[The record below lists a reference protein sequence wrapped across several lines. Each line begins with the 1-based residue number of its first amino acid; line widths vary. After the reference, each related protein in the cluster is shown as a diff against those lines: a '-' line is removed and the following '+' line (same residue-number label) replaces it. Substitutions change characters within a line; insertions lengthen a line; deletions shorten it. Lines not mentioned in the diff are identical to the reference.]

1 MLRCTY
7 IVLIHNNESNI
18 LSLIASLKQVSGN
31 IRKEFIFVDDGS
43 TDDSLQVLKFAVNDL
58 PRTTIITQQNQ
69 GPSISINKASSLA
82 TGDYIHFVEGNEV
95 LHPDSTLLLIESSLT
110 LGTQVAVGRISSEI
124 MAEKI
129 NIVPMLIKTPIKE
142 ILTNKIP
149 SIREIGKS
157 GSLVY
162 RVLLDKVNKADSS
175 IYTQNMS
182 LSLRCAKYSKFAY
195 INADISGSSALC
207 NDQTSSFVSYNN
219 LRAIYNFVKEN
230 PELFINL
237 TSELLFSLSQ
247 ETSKRSDK
255 INYSIKSITSKY
267 IKSTSLDSIL
277 KSYKKELDRL
287 F

>member
-18 LSLIASLKQVSGN
+18 PNLIASLKQVEGN
-31 IRKEFIFVDDGS
+31 LRKEFIFIDDGS
-43 TDDSLQVLKFAVNDL
+43 TDNSLSVLKLAVNDL

-129 NIVPMLIKTPIKE
+129 NIVPMLIETPIKE
-142 ILTNKIP
+142 ILTNKVP
-149 SIREIGKS
+149 SMREIGKS
-157 GSLVY
+157 GSLVH
-162 RVLLDKVNKADSS
+162 RVLLDKVDKADSS

-182 LSLRCAKYSKFAY
+182 LSLRCAKYSKFVY
-195 INADISGSSALC
+195 INADISSSSTLC
-207 NDQTSSFVSYNN
+207 DDQTSSFVSYNN

-237 TSELLFSLSQ
+237 TSELLLSLRQ

-267 IKSTSLDSIL
+267 IKSTSLDTIL

>member
-129 NIVPMLIKTPIKE
+129 NIVPMLIETPIKE